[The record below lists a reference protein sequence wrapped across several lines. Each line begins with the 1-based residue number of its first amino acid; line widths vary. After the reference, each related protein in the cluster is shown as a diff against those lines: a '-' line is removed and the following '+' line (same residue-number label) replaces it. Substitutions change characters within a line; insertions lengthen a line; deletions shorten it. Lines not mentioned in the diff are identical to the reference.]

1 MENQE
6 KSSSMEQQIAKK
18 IIFQKVNEWLGIE
31 LMEKEK
37 ILVGET
43 FMQPDFYS
51 KSERVIGQIFTH
63 IGKTN
68 RGQDNRIAND
78 ILKMLLLEKLEGKTY
93 RKIIV
98 VCDEN
103 KKKELLNGKTI
114 LAQCINQ
121 FNIEVELINIENE
134 LRDTLLI
141 AQKRQRR

>member
-1 MENQE
+1 
-6 KSSSMEQQIAKK
+6 
-18 IIFQKVNEWLGIE
+18 
-31 LMEKEK
+31 MEKEK
-37 ILVGET
+37 IFVGET

-134 LRDTLLI
+134 LRDTLII
-141 AQKRQRR
+141 AQERQRR